1 MGIKFKY
8 EVSGVA
14 AGVAAYA
21 AGKGKAQERATKRT
35 MDVWQDSQDKQAR
48 RDDLAQQR
56 QFSKQQ
62 DEFRQG
68 EYNKRQEAQ
77 FKYGQDMEEQR
88 RTLDSEEDKRREIE
102 RRDAEIENDVQS
114 GNLVETPG
122 AKADIDKIRDALRK
136 KLPELDEADKAAAIE
151 AATARIRE
159 IRRYGTESP
168 EPEAAPGQH
177 GYNIVDGRPV
187 KAGEGEGYNYIWRPG
202 DDDLVPTEA
211 YKGKQAAEAEQKK
224 IAAEQAKQAEAARK
238 EKLDWLDKRARE
250 LMGTTSTTTGEL
262 MYADYAAA
270 HQAAVEQYDIGYG
283 AEQASGD
290 SGPAAS
296 GDSGPVMV
304 DSGNVVRPNPGPDA
318 EPAEGSN
325 RERYGRG
332 EPVIPQATT
341 PEGAMEYRPDGPP
354 AVSQPHVGNRPVTSV
369 TPTPTG
375 TDPAQLQPEPQLTPG
390 QISRAQSP
398 MGADREQPMTAE
410 EMEAWASENVGGMP
424 TTPEG
429 TFDISSLDLSGR
441 GTKPPPAPPTEAEW
455 KAYRAVWG
463 TPEERRDATGPGVTP
478 AASESTEPLLSR
490 YQKSLQRRQGKQ
502 QRMADAKALAG
513 LPAGSVIIGEGRIK
527 LPDGTI
533 IGRKQGGR

>member
-102 RRDAEIENDVQS
+102 RRDAEIENDIQS
-114 GNLVETPG
+114 GKLVETPG
-122 AKADIDKIRDALRK
+122 AKADIDKLREELRK
-136 KLPELDEADKAAAIE
+136 KLPELDEADKARAIE
-151 AATARIRE
+151 ETNARIRE

-211 YKGKQAAEAEQKK
+211 YKEKQAAE
-224 IAAEQAKQAEAARK
+224 AEQAKQAEAARK

-250 LMGTTSTTTGEL
+250 LMGTTSTTTGEP
-262 MYADYAAA
+262 MYTEYAAA

-341 PEGAMEYRPDGPP
+341 PEASATELPP
-354 AVSQPHVGNRPVTSV
+354 G
-369 TPTPTG
+369 
-375 TDPAQLQPEPQLTPG
+375 D
-390 QISRAQSP
+390 
-398 MGADREQPMTAE
+398 
-410 EMEAWASENVGGMP
+410 W
-424 TTPEG
+424 PEG
-429 TFDISSLDLSGR
+429 TRWIDDDTIQMPSGTIVR
-441 GTKPPPAPPTEAEW
+441 PRK
-455 KAYRAVWG
+455 
-463 TPEERRDATGPGVTP
+463 RDATGPGVTP
-478 AASESTEPLLSR
+478 TPEPFSDLDVPLEDDAPPDDAPIPEPFAWQYGMNNPDSPKHTQENPNYAINTPDLSTDQTPKSQAPPAPDYATGDPFRPSPEPTVSVGPGVMPANPTAKELRTAAYAKKR
-490 YQKSLQRRQGKQ
+490 GRREGKQ